1 MESFTTAACTLHS
14 DLQHFQR
21 FRKEKDC
28 LRKRKI
34 VLIFIDIY
42 YKYNN
47 IHWHSEWMSI
57 SNQDIEVIHILDE
70 LSSDKIMILARVYCF
85 WFDKSSSVPLLV
97 SNGLFCIQPSTS
109 HYLISKSEIE
119 KTYLWQKCRRE
130 SIQFSPDQ
138 GRYINWLTK
147 NPLILQKCGLFTP
160 SLSFLA
166 QYPPPAKMTL
176 S

>member
-21 FRKEKDC
+21 FQKEKDC
-28 LRKRKI
+28 L
-34 VLIFIDIY
+34 DIY
-42 YKYNN
+42 WYSLQIQQYTLAFR
-47 IHWHSEWMSI
+47 MSI
-57 SNQDIEVIHILDE
+57 SNQDIEVIYISDE
-70 LSSDKIMILARVYCF
+70 SSSDKIMILARVYCF

-147 NPLILQKCGLFTP
+147 NPLILQKMWTFY
-160 SLSFLA
+160 SLA
-166 QYPPPAKMTL
+166 
-176 S
+176 